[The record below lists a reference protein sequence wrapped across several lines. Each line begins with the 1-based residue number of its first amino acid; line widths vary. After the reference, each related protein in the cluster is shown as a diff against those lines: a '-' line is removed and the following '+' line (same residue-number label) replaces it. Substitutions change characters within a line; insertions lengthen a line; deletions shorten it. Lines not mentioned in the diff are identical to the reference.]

1 MNLKYYYWW
10 FKNAVPEVICDD
22 IIKHG
27 KEQLQ
32 LGITGQFGDQNS
44 QEEVKNL
51 TPSQVKDLKEI
62 RNSNISWL
70 SYPWIYNEIM
80 PYINEANES
89 SGWNFQFDYNEACQ
103 FTTYSKDQHY
113 SWHCDAWKEPYSN
126 EHQHKEHKNK
136 IRKLSSIIL
145 LNDASEYSGGEL
157 EFDFRDSKEGPS
169 LTLAKEIYRKGD
181 MVVFPSFVWHRV
193 KPVLKGQRYSLVVW
207 SIGNPYV

>member
-145 LNDASEYSGGEL
+145 
-157 EFDFRDSKEGPS
+157 K
-169 LTLAKEIYRKGD
+169 
-181 MVVFPSFVWHRV
+181 
-193 KPVLKGQRYSLVVW
+193 
-207 SIGNPYV
+207 

>member
-80 PYINEANES
+80 PYIN
-89 SGWNFQFDYNEACQ
+89 
-103 FTTYSKDQHY
+103 
-113 SWHCDAWKEPYSN
+113 
-126 EHQHKEHKNK
+126 
-136 IRKLSSIIL
+136 
-145 LNDASEYSGGEL
+145 
-157 EFDFRDSKEGPS
+157 
-169 LTLAKEIYRKGD
+169 
-181 MVVFPSFVWHRV
+181 
-193 KPVLKGQRYSLVVW
+193 
-207 SIGNPYV
+207 